1 MAVLDFN
8 QVSTILKSIVDQATG
23 RSNITPTD
31 TASFTTL
38 ATTALT
44 LSADQLNT
52 GISQVL
58 ARTIFSNRP
67 YTRKFRGLMKTE
79 QEWGNHIRKINYSD
93 TDPVDNNAWKL
104 TDGAS
109 IDQYT
114 VKKPK
119 VLQTNFY
126 GGDTFSDYVTR
137 YDDQLR
143 EATQGPDQLGS
154 FFIGVMQNIDDQMEQ
169 RIESLERGAVANFIG
184 GHIETASLTD
194 SPFGQES
201 VVHLVTV
208 YNDITGKQLTADT
221 VYDPDNYTDF
231 TRWAF
236 GYIKTLADRMSE
248 RSRLYHTTPTGYQ
261 ISRHTPRNRLKAYL
275 FSPEVNQIDSRVLNS
290 FTEGFLKYVDHE
302 SVNYWQSIETPQGIN
317 VKASYMNIYGQITT
331 ATAARATSHI
341 YGVLFDEEAIG
352 VTLFRKKLY
361 ATPFNAAGAYTNYW
375 WHFDAR
381 YWNDFTENGIV
392 LLLD

>member
-8 QVSTILKSIVDQATG
+8 QVSAVLKSIVDQATG

-31 TASFTTL
+31 TSSFTTL
-38 ATTALT
+38 ATTALS
-44 LSADQLNT
+44 LGYDQLNT

-67 YTRKFRGLMKTE
+67 YTRKFRGLMKSE
-79 QEWGNHIRKINYSD
+79 QEWGNHVRKINYSD
-93 TDPVDNNAWKL
+93 SDPVDNDAWKL

-126 GGDTFSDYVTR
+126 SGDTFSDYVTR
-137 YDDQLR
+137 YDDQLH
-143 EATQGPDQLGS
+143 EAMQGPDQLGS
-154 FFIGVMQNIDDQMEQ
+154 FFTGVVQSIDDQMEQ
-169 RIESLERGAVANFIG
+169 RLEGLERGAVVNFIG
-184 GHIETASLTD
+184 GKIAGASLTSNNI
-194 SPFGQES
+194 SPES
-201 VVHLVTV
+201 VVHLVSTYNDVTGKELTSETV
-208 YNDITGKQLTADT
+208 YQ
-221 VYDPDNYTDF
+221 PENYTDF

-236 GYIKTLADRMSE
+236 GFIQTLADRMSE
-248 RSRLYHTTPTGYQ
+248 RSALYHTTPTGYK
-261 ISRHTPRNRLKAYL
+261 ISRHTPRNKLKAYL
-275 FSPEVNQIDSRVLNS
+275 FAPEVNQIDSRVLTS
-290 FTEGFLKYVDHE
+290 FTESFLRYVDHE
-302 SVNYWQSIETPQGIN
+302 SVTYWQAIDAPDGIN
-317 VKASYMNIYGQITT
+317 TSASYMGLDGLVTVAAAK
-331 ATAARATSHI
+331 ATAGV

-352 VTLFRKKLY
+352 VTMFRKKLY

-375 WHFDAR
+375 WHVDAR